1 MNRLVVLSSLAVVAS
16 GLLVSSC
23 NRRVFEKVEN
33 TCLKT
38 VATDI
43 PVPTEKAADILI
55 VVDNSGSMAE
65 EQQNLV
71 ENFLNQDAGECPLQ
85 DLANIP
91 SEYKNPVR
99 SLYTS
104 GGVLSRCGFI
114 QLLSAFE
121 NDFRVG
127 VITTDVGICDNRIP
141 DSQGGDAW
149 GFRPQRGCLQ
159 PDSAPGGSGRKLI
172 SATDLTDADNGNDD
186 FAQRFR
192 STLENIQTFG
202 SPFERGLDAV
212 DLFFNAAADTRAP
225 GCEGDL
231 GTFRRD
237 DAALVVIFLTD
248 EEDCSHGQGG
258 MLEVFGNE
266 NDGEVCGEFPEHFLN
281 VQPAKCYANPE
292 ELSPVDGYVDSLL
305 AADANVKVAVI
316 AGGVGDAGSIT
327 PSGCRVSGSGTP
339 EGGDTNGDGVNDSC
353 YESGGLS
360 NFTGAGPNNPCGP
373 DTAAA
378 RGDLPCCVADAG
390 SRYYQLAQS
399 IGNAA
404 TDSICNASFR
414 ASMLDIAAF
423 IAAVD
428 QVALAE
434 PPANPSAVIVEI
446 TRAGSSD
453 QEKVDALPSGA
464 DCATEDGYLLVDERF
479 IQLCGSARPGP
490 GDTISVRAAGQAS
503 EECLAAQ

>member
-1 MNRLVVLSSLAVVAS
+1 MKRLSVLGVFALVAS
-16 GLLVSSC
+16 GLLVSGC

-38 VATDI
+38 VATDV

-71 ENFLNQDAGECPLQ
+71 ENFLNQDPSECPLQ

-91 SEYKNPVR
+91 AEYKNPVR
-99 SLYTS
+99 SLYTD
-104 GGVLSRCGFI
+104 GGTLSQCGFI
-114 QLLSAFE
+114 QLLAAFE

-127 VITTDVGICDNRIP
+127 VITTDVGLCDNRIP
-141 DSQGGDAW
+141 DAQGGDAW

-159 PDSAPGGSGRKLI
+159 PDSAPGGSARKLM
-172 SATDLTDADNGNDD
+172 SAADLIDGDNGNDD

-202 SPFERGLDAV
+202 TPFERGLDAV
-212 DLFFNAAADTRAP
+212 DRFLHAPADERAP
-225 GCEGDL
+225 GCENDL

-248 EEDCSHGQGG
+248 EEDCSHGLGG
-258 MLEVFGNE
+258 QLEVFGNE
-266 NDGEVCGEFPEHFLN
+266 NDSEVCGEFEEHFLN

-292 ELSPVDGYVDSLL
+292 ELSPVDLYVDSML

-316 AGGVGDAGSIT
+316 AGGVGEAGSIE
-327 PSGCRVSGSGTP
+327 PSGCRVGGDGTP
-339 EGGDTNGDGVNDSC
+339 VGGDTNGDGSNDIC

-360 NFTGAGPNNPCGP
+360 NFTGSGQNAPCGP

-378 RGDLPCCVADAG
+378 RGGLDCCVADAG
-390 SRYYQLAQS
+390 SRYYQLAEA

-404 TDSICNASFR
+404 TDSICNESFR
-414 ASMLDIAAF
+414 STMLDIAAF

-446 TRAGSSD
+446 TRAGSD
-453 QEKVDALPSGA
+453 EQEKVDALPAGS
-464 DCATEDGYLLVDERF
+464 DCASSNGFMLVDERF
-479 IQLCGSARPGP
+479 IQLCGDARPGP
-490 GDTISVRAAGQAS
+490 GDTISVRAAGAS
-503 EECLAAQ
+503 SESCTGT